1 MCSIIVEGLNGRL
14 PNQDLMNSV
23 SLISRYTAGVPVV
36 VYDHVDPREDRN
48 QPSLL
53 PSWLPA
59 VLTQNADLQEYA
71 ARARNVH
78 RHMNYQARGA
88 ASGVHGLFHQYAGD
102 TRLLVHILT

>member
-1 MCSIIVEGLNGRL
+1 
-14 PNQDLMNSV
+14 MNSV

-48 QPSLL
+48 QPGLL
-53 PSWLPA
+53 PSWLPKA
-59 VLTQNADLQEYA
+59 LTQNADLQEYA

-88 ASGVHGLFHQYAGD
+88 ASGVHGLFHQYAAD
-102 TRLLVHILT
+102 VTLKVPVLT